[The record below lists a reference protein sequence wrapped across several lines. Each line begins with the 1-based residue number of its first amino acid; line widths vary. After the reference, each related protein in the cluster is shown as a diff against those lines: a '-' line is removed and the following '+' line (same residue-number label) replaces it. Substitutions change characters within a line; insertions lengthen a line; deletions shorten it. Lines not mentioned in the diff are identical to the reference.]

1 MPQDDVARVIARM
14 IDGLKPAAS
23 DVRGRPLQ
31 QFIAG
36 DQQVYLRNE
45 AVTVT
50 VAANTTPLYDVAR
63 YGRAIY
69 Q

>member
-1 MPQDDVARVIARM
+1 MEDITRTIARI
-14 IDGLKPAAS
+14 IDGIRAPAS

-36 DQQVYLRNE
+36 DHRVYLRNE

-50 VAANTTPLYDVAR
+50 VATDTAPLYDVAK

>member
-1 MPQDDVARVIARM
+1 VEDITRTIARI
-14 IDGLKPAAS
+14 IDGIRAPAS

-36 DQQVYLRNE
+36 DHRVYLRDE
-45 AVTVT
+45 SVTVT
-50 VAANTTPLYDVAR
+50 VAASTTPVYDVAK

>member
-1 MPQDDVARVIARM
+1 VADDITRVIAR
-14 IDGLKPAAS
+14 ILDGIKPASS
-23 DVRGRPLQ
+23 DVRGRALQ

-36 DQQVYLRNE
+36 DEIVYLRNE
-45 AVTVT
+45 SVTVT
-50 VAANTTPLYDVAR
+50 VGTATTPKYDVAK

>member
-1 MPQDDVARVIARM
+1 MPSDIARVIARM
-14 IDGLKPAAS
+14 IDGLKPVAS
-23 DVRGRPLQ
+23 DPRGRPLQ

-36 DQQVYLRNE
+36 DQIVYLRNE
-45 AVTVT
+45 AATVT
-50 VAANTTPLYDVAR
+50 VASDVVPLYDVAK